1 MDATVARFPDKT
13 EEQRRPTRAEAE
25 AAVEVLLRWI
35 GEDPDREGLRET
47 PARVVRA
54 YEEMFAGYSG
64 DPEALL
70 ARTFREV
77 SGYNQLVLVR
87 DIPFSS
93 HCEHHMVPVIGKAH
107 VAYLPD
113 GHVVGLSKIPR
124 VVDLF
129 AKRLQT
135 QEAMTQEI
143 ADAIDA
149 GLSPKG
155 VAILVEAEHLCMS
168 MRGVHKH
175 GALTSTMAFTGVYAD
190 DPAERDRFLA
200 LVRKG

>member
-1 MDATVARFPDKT
+1 MDATVARFPEKT
-13 EEQRRPTRAEAE
+13 EAAPRPTRAEAE
-25 AAVEVLLRWI
+25 AAVETLLRWI
-35 GEDPDREGLRET
+35 GDDPAREGLRET

-54 YEEMFAGYSG
+54 YEEMFAGYAA
-64 DPEALL
+64 DPPAVL

-77 SGYNQLVLVR
+77 SGYRELVLVR

-93 HCEHHMVPVIGKAH
+93 HCEHHMVPVIGRAH

-124 VVDLF
+124 VVDMF

-143 ADAIDA
+143 ADAIHA
-149 GLSPKG
+149 GLKPKG

-175 GALTSTMAFTGVYAD
+175 GALTSTMAFTGVFTEEA
-190 DPAERDRFLA
+190 ASERFLK
-200 LVRKG
+200 LVGKG

>member
-1 MDATVARFPDKT
+1 MDATVARFPEKT
-13 EEQRRPTRAEAE
+13 EPSPRPTRAEAE
-25 AAVEVLLRWI
+25 AAVETLLRWI
-35 GEDPDREGLRET
+35 GDDPAREGLRET

-54 YEEMFAGYSG
+54 YEEMFSGYAA
-64 DPEALL
+64 DPAAVL

-77 SGYNQLVLVR
+77 SGYRELVLVR

-93 HCEHHMVPVIGKAH
+93 HCEHHMVPVIGHAH

-124 VVDLF
+124 VVDMF

-143 ADAIDA
+143 ADAIHA
-149 GLSPKG
+149 GLKPKG

-175 GALTSTMAFTGVYAD
+175 GALTSTMAFTGVFAD
-190 DPAERDRFLA
+190 DAATRDRFLA